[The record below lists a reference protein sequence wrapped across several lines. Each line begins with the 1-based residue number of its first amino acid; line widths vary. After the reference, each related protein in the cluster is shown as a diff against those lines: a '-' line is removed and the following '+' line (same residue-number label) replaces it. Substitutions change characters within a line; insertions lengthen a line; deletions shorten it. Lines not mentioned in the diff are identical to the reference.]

1 LRGLVEGGFG
11 KRIVFGS
18 DIPTAVASGIEAIR
32 AAEFLTDE
40 QKADILCLNA
50 TRFLRIAA
58 GTCGP

>member
-1 LRGLVEGGFG
+1 
-11 KRIVFGS
+11 VFGS